1 MGGLLFSLLARGSAK
16 TKLMILGA
24 AVVAM
29 FVFKISPMTLMSLV
43 TGGSTQ
49 PSVTQVAP
57 APDDEMRAFL
67 STLKADNEDVWSRL
81 FQIHGQVYRP
91 AKLVIYSDKTVM
103 PGGLADARMGP
114 FYMPANQTVY
124 IDPNFFNELTRRFG
138 APGDFAQAYVV
149 AHEIGHHVQ
158 HQLGFTDRVH
168 GQRGRVSD
176 AEYNRLSV
184 RLELQ
189 ADFLAGVFA
198 HHAQNQFEFLET
210 GDIEEAM
217 KCAQAIGD
225 DAIQRQSGRRV
236 MPDSFTHGTSE
247 QRRRWFMKGF
257 ETGDIEKGDTFSI
270 PYNQL

>member
-1 MGGLLFSLLARGSAK
+1 MIEYISSSDTKTPLLSNFHPKLVLFSGKVQSAC
-16 TKLMILGA
+16 GFASA
-24 AVVAM
+24 A
-29 FVFKISPMTLMSLV
+29 T
-43 TGGSTQ
+43 
-49 PSVTQVAP
+49 
-57 APDDEMRAFL
+57 
-67 STLKADNEDVWSRL
+67 
-81 FQIHGQVYRP
+81 
-91 AKLVIYSDKTVM
+91 
-103 PGGLADARMGP
+103 GP
-114 FYMPANQTVY
+114 FYCPGDGKVY
-124 IDPNFFNELTRRFG
+124 IDLAFYNELRERFQ

-158 HQLGFTDRVH
+158 HLLGFTDRVH

-176 AEYNRLSV
+176 EEYNRLSV

-217 KCAQAIGD
+217 RCAQAIGD
-225 DAIQRQSGRRV
+225 DAIQRQAGRRV

-257 ETGDIEKGDTFSI
+257 ETGDIEKGDTFGI